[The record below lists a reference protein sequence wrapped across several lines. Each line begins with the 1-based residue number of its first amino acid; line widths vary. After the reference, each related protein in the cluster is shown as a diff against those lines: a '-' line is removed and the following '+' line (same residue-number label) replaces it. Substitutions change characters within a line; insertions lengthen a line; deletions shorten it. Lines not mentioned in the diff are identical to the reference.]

1 MPSVG
6 VSKKALDGAR
16 TLRYIG
22 EIDQCPLA
30 VTNDSA
36 AKGSVNDLEVVSVG
50 PVHSHF
56 LVTPFSLPCVVP
68 NIVFQVIE
76 DVCSCYS
83 D

>member
-16 TLRYIG
+16 RG
-22 EIDQCPLA
+22 IDQCPLA
-30 VTNDSA
+30 VTNDPA
-36 AKGSVNDLEVVSVG
+36 AKGSVNDLEVVGVG

-56 LVTPFSLPCVVP
+56 PFTPFSLPCVVP
-68 NIVFQVIE
+68 NFVFQVIE